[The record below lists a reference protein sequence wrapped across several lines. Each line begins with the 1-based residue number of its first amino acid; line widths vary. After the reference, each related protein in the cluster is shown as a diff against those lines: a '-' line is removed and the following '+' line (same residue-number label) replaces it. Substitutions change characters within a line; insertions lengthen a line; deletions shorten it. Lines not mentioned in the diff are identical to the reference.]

1 MTTCVNSAIS
11 LAIGAVTPAITI
23 LNQSVSTT
31 AAVARQIFSGI
42 ANSIR
47 AASSLF
53 GRVTIYV
60 CHSLANT
67 VTNTY
72 QRVFG
77 LRAPFDRGE
86 LARVYEIVRYVDRE
100 YPNLRIDEKIEVL
113 QRQID
118 QRQASIIDLQQ
129 WLTAVDE
136 RRSRDDRGVSYFALA
151 KTTIEMKLYPILKVE
166 KDLKI
171 LGRVIGY
178 IYSNPPVNEEL
189 LDQALRKQE
198 EIILYLENAR
208 EERNL
213 LLNAFYADI
222 QSPDLSQVRLRAN
235 KAMVSSVFEQIVEG
249 KKRKL
254 ERLEKEKGHL
264 ILAKELFTTTE
275 RLATWFNNLELL
287 PPM

>member
-23 LNQSVSTT
+23 HNQSVSTT
-31 AAVARQIFSGI
+31 TAVARQIFSGI

-53 GRVTIYV
+53 GRVTTYV
-60 CHSLANT
+60 CNSLANT

-72 QRVFG
+72 RTLFG

-100 YPNLRIDEKIEVL
+100 YPNLHIDQKIEVL

-118 QRQASIIDLQQ
+118 QRQASITDIQQ
-129 WLTAVDE
+129 CLRAVDE
-136 RRSRDDRGVSYFALA
+136 RRSRDDRDVSYFALA
-151 KTTIEMKLYPILKVE
+151 KTTIQMKLCRILKVE
-166 KDLKI
+166 KDLEI
-171 LGRVIGY
+171 LGRVIEY
-178 IYSNPPVNEEL
+178 IYSNPPINHDL
-189 LDQALRKQE
+189 LNQALRKEE

-213 LLNAFYADI
+213 LVNAFYADI
-222 QSPDLSQVRLRAN
+222 ESPDLSQARLRAN
-235 KAMVSSVFEQIVEG
+235 KAMVSRVFQQIVEG
-249 KKRKL
+249 KRRKL